1 MRKGGTWTDVIRVWH
16 DVHNESKTS
25 CVHMSHEYDIRP
37 SPTLTHDEILFS
49 HMPFTV
55 HKTTKI
61 SQSYKHLT
69 KHTQR
74 RCKTRA
80 AGPARQRKATSKIVP
95 DKTWISTKFPQKTC
109 NFFQQFKWY

>member
-1 MRKGGTWTDVIRVWH
+1 MFEKDFIISKGGTWTDVIRVGH

-37 SPTLTHDEILFS
+37 SHTLTHDEILFS

-55 HKTTKI
+55 HKKTKI

-74 RCKTRA
+74 RCSSLSKLGQRD
-80 AGPARQRKATSKIVP
+80 PPVNARQQAK
-95 DKTWISTKFPQKTC
+95 
-109 NFFQQFKWY
+109 